1 MGSKATRTHIA
12 IANQWR
18 REASTVY
25 KPVEKAIVVA
35 KYANDISFL
44 VKDV

>member
-1 MGSKATRTHIA
+1 MGNKATKTHIEM
-12 IANQWR
+12 ANQWR

-35 KYANDISFL
+35 MYANDISFL